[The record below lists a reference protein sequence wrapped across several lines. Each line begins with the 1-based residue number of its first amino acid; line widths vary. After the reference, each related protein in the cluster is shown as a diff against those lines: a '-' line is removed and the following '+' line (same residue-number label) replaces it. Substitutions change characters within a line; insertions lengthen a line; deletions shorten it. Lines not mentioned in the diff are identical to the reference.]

1 MNVRMLAPI
10 GAALLCILA
19 VPALAENQSLFPLFK
34 ATAEDVL
41 MVIAALPFIRGNPKN
56 LRNGHL
62 TDRRW
67 SWNAD

>member
-1 MNVRMLAPI
+1 MGHEPHRFE
-10 GAALLCILA
+10 A
-19 VPALAENQSLFPLFK
+19 VPNSAK

-56 LRNGHL
+56 LWNGHL
-62 TDRRW
+62 TNRRR